1 MNKKEA
7 ESVIEAVLF
16 ASGDPVTTE
25 ELNNILGV
33 TNAAEIAD
41 GMAQKWA
48 EEKRGLAI
56 KRVED
61 KYYICTNNEFFEYI
75 TRLVEPRRQ
84 TGLSN
89 AALETL
95 SIVVYNQPVTRAFIE
110 QVRGVDCGAVLQGLM
125 TKELVEEKGR
135 LELPGRPLL
144 YGTTAT
150 FLRSFS
156 ISSLNQLPPLPEEEA
171 GVRDTTLDEVLEQQG
186 EGEEPPV
193 DNLPE
198 QTAE

>member
-95 SIVVYNQPVTRAFIE
+95 SIVVYNQPVTRSTIEFI
-110 QVRGVDCGAVLQGLM
+110 RGVNSDGALARLVERG
-125 TKELVEEKGR
+125 LVEECGR
-135 LELPGRPLL
+135 LETPGKPLI
-144 YGTTAT
+144 YRTTDV
-150 FLRSFS
+150 FLRTFGLTG
-156 ISSLNQLPPLPEEEA
+156 ISDMPNIHTIPLQTLFYGDKEA
-171 GVRDTTLDEVLEQQG
+171 
-186 EGEEPPV
+186 
-193 DNLPE
+193 PE
-198 QTAE
+198 QEAVSDKPPAKAEAPE

>member
-95 SIVVYNQPVTRAFIE
+95 SIVVYNQPVTRSTIEFI
-110 QVRGVDCGAVLQGLM
+110 RGVNSDGALARLVERG
-125 TKELVEEKGR
+125 LVEECGR
-135 LELPGRPLL
+135 LETPGKPLI
-144 YGTTAT
+144 YRTTDV
-150 FLRSFS
+150 FLRTFGLTD
-156 ISSLNQLPPLPEEEA
+156 ISDMPNIHTIPLQTLFYGDKEEA
-171 GVRDTTLDEVLEQQG
+171 
-186 EGEEPPV
+186 
-193 DNLPE
+193 PE
-198 QTAE
+198 QEAVSDKPSAKAEATE

>member
-95 SIVVYNQPVTRAFIE
+95 SIVVYNQPVTRSTIEFI
-110 QVRGVDCGAVLQGLM
+110 RGVNSDGALARLVERG
-125 TKELVEEKGR
+125 LVEECGR
-135 LELPGRPLL
+135 LETPGKPLI
-144 YGTTAT
+144 YRTTDV
-150 FLRSFS
+150 FLRTFGLTD
-156 ISSLNQLPPLPEEEA
+156 ISDMPNIHTIPLQTLFYGDKEA
-171 GVRDTTLDEVLEQQG
+171 PDQEAVSDKPSAKAETTE
-186 EGEEPPV
+186 
-193 DNLPE
+193 
-198 QTAE
+198 

>member
-95 SIVVYNQPVTRAFIE
+95 SIVVYNQPVTRSTIEFI
-110 QVRGVDCGAVLQGLM
+110 RGVNSDGALARLVERG
-125 TKELVEEKGR
+125 LVEECGR
-135 LELPGRPLL
+135 LETPGKPLI
-144 YGTTAT
+144 YRTTDV
-150 FLRSFS
+150 FLRTFGLTD
-156 ISSLNQLPPLPEEEA
+156 ISDMPNIHTIPLQTLFYGDKEA
-171 GVRDTTLDEVLEQQG
+171 
-186 EGEEPPV
+186 
-193 DNLPE
+193 PE
-198 QTAE
+198 QEAVSDKPPAKVEAPE

>member
-95 SIVVYNQPVTRAFIE
+95 SIVVYNQPVTRSTIEFI
-110 QVRGVDCGAVLQGLM
+110 RGVNSDGALARLVERG
-125 TKELVEEKGR
+125 LVEECGR
-135 LELPGRPLL
+135 LETPGKPLI
-144 YGTTAT
+144 YRTTDV
-150 FLRSFS
+150 FLRTFGLTD
-156 ISSLNQLPPLPEEEA
+156 ISDMPNIHTIPLQTLFYGDKEA
-171 GVRDTTLDEVLEQQG
+171 
-186 EGEEPPV
+186 
-193 DNLPE
+193 PE
-198 QTAE
+198 QEAVSDKPPAKAEAPE

>member
-95 SIVVYNQPVTRAFIE
+95 CIVVYNQPVTRSTIEFI
-110 QVRGVDCGAVLQGLM
+110 RGVNSDGALARLVERG
-125 TKELVEEKGR
+125 LVEECGR
-135 LELPGRPLL
+135 LETPGKPLI
-144 YGTTAT
+144 YRTTDV
-150 FLRSFS
+150 FLRTFGLTD
-156 ISSLNQLPPLPEEEA
+156 ISDMPNIHTIPLQTLFYGDKEA
-171 GVRDTTLDEVLEQQG
+171 
-186 EGEEPPV
+186 
-193 DNLPE
+193 PE
-198 QTAE
+198 QEAVSDKPPAKVEAPE